1 MSGCAPMF
9 RALNIGMT
17 LSPQAGLNRNIKVG
31 KQKIIHGKE
40 KFEEKKEGE
49 AFSA

>member
-17 LSPQAGLNRNIKVG
+17 LSPQAGLHRNIKVG

-40 KFEEKKEGE
+40 KFEEKKEGK
-49 AFSA
+49 AFGA